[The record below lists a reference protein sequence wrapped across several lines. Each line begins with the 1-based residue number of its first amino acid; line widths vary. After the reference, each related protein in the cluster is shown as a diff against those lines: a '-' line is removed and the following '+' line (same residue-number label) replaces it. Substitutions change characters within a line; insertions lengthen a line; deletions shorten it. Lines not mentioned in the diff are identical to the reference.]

1 MMIPIATLR
10 IPLLQQMSE
19 GYRAEPWSKP
29 GSILSCHP
37 GARQGLKSAARIP
50 RLNSTPRFFSEG
62 DPPLFHHITLAE
74 QIADMKHKQCAFSL
88 VEVLAAVAIIG
99 VITFLALPNIIAVK
113 QDSETNLAIS
123 RAEAMNLALVSYIQ
137 SYGRTNATNNWEAQ
151 PSDQMRYAL
160 LASYLAF
167 APAQISDYM
176 PSGYSISLPV
186 HIETLSKMPLSG
198 PGGTIFY

>member
-1 MMIPIATLR
+1 
-10 IPLLQQMSE
+10 
-19 GYRAEPWSKP
+19 
-29 GSILSCHP
+29 
-37 GARQGLKSAARIP
+37 
-50 RLNSTPRFFSEG
+50 
-62 DPPLFHHITLAE
+62 
-74 QIADMKHKQCAFSL
+74 MKHKQRAFSL

-137 SYGRTNATNNWEAQ
+137 SYGRTNATSNWEDQA
-151 PSDQMRYAL
+151 SDQMRYAL

-167 APAQISDYM
+167 APAQVSDYM
-176 PSGYSISLPV
+176 PSGYAISLPV
-186 HIETLSKMPLSG
+186 RIETLSKIPLSG

>member
-1 MMIPIATLR
+1 
-10 IPLLQQMSE
+10 
-19 GYRAEPWSKP
+19 
-29 GSILSCHP
+29 
-37 GARQGLKSAARIP
+37 
-50 RLNSTPRFFSEG
+50 
-62 DPPLFHHITLAE
+62 
-74 QIADMKHKQCAFSL
+74 MKKTECAFSL

-137 SYGRTNATNNWEAQ
+137 SYGRTNATNTWAAQ
-151 PSDQMRYAL
+151 TSDQTRYSL

-167 APAQISDYM
+167 APAEISDYM
-176 PSGYSISLPV
+176 PSGYSISLPGSIV
-186 HIETLSKMPLSG
+186 TVSKMPLSG

>member
-1 MMIPIATLR
+1 
-10 IPLLQQMSE
+10 
-19 GYRAEPWSKP
+19 
-29 GSILSCHP
+29 
-37 GARQGLKSAARIP
+37 
-50 RLNSTPRFFSEG
+50 
-62 DPPLFHHITLAE
+62 
-74 QIADMKHKQCAFSL
+74 MKHKQHAFSL

-137 SYGRTNATNNWEAQ
+137 SYGRTNPTNTWQAQ
-151 PSDQMRYAL
+151 ASDQMRYAL

-167 APAQISDYM
+167 APAQVSDYM
-176 PSGYSISLPV
+176 PSGYAISLPV
-186 HIETLSKMPLSG
+186 RIETLSKIPLSG